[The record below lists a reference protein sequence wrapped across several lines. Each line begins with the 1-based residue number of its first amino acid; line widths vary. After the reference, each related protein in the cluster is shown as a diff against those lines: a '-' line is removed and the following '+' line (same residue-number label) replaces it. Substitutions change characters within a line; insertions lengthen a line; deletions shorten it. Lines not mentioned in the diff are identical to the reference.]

1 MHNKGGSIGHSS
13 VIVLGWSNFQIY
25 IILARSFCILPMHL
39 FLIHFFRSV
48 WELSACSNLAWDQA
62 IIVPCSPLYT
72 WIRLSI
78 PWVHQKDKLQLFCF
92 SGVSVP
98 NAVIY
103 VPCVCFVLNC
113 FPSLEIIIFILTT
126 FTPSFWVVDNTLIIP
141 VIWFFFFWK

>member
-1 MHNKGGSIGHSS
+1 
-13 VIVLGWSNFQIY
+13 
-25 IILARSFCILPMHL
+25 MHL

-62 IIVPCSPLYT
+62 IIVPYSPLFT

-78 PWVHQKDKLQLFCF
+78 PWVHQQDKLQVFCS

-141 VIWFFFFWK
+141 VICFFFLEIIGLFALPIENSISGFLCVSFYIHCIICLKGRY

>member
-1 MHNKGGSIGHSS
+1 
-13 VIVLGWSNFQIY
+13 
-25 IILARSFCILPMHL
+25 MHL

-48 WELSACSNLAWDQA
+48 WEPSAGSHLAWDQD
-62 IIVPCSPLYT
+62 IIVPCSPLFT

-78 PWVHQKDKLQLFCF
+78 PWLHQKDKLQLFCS

-141 VIWFFFFWK
+141 VMFFSGNNRALCLTKRKFNVSFFGCLFYIHCIICLKGRY

>member
-1 MHNKGGSIGHSS
+1 
-13 VIVLGWSNFQIY
+13 
-25 IILARSFCILPMHL
+25 MHL

-62 IIVPCSPLYT
+62 IIVPCSPLFT

-78 PWVHQKDKLQLFCF
+78 PWVHQKDKLQLFCS

-113 FPSLEIIIFILTT
+113 FPRLEIIIFILTT
-126 FTPSFWVVDNTLIIP
+126 FTPSFWVVDDTLIIP
-141 VIWFFFFWK
+141 VICFFFLEIIGLFALPIENSISGFLCVSFYIHCIICLKGRY